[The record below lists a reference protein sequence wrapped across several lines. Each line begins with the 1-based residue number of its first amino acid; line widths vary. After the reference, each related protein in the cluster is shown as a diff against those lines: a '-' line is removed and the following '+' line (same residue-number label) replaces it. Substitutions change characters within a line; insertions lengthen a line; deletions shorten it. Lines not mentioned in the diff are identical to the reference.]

1 MFQFPPLATL
11 SLCIQPKVSW
21 TLLHDGF
28 PIRRSTGQR
37 LYTAHRC
44 LSQFYHVLHRLL
56 VPRHPPN
63 ALTSL
68 TAENVCSRPRSL
80 TDLRARDAPAD
91 GQVITPLSQTG
102 LGSDYSFAVS
112 KYACLSSISLSGS
125 QCDVARSNFNKR
137 SDEYSRIRNFRF
149 ADLRAP
155 ALDV

>member
-1 MFQFPPLATL
+1 
-11 SLCIQPKVSW
+11 
-21 TLLHDGF
+21 
-28 PIRRSTGQR
+28 
-37 LYTAHRC
+37 
-44 LSQFYHVLHRLL
+44 
-56 VPRHPPN
+56 
-63 ALTSL
+63 L

-112 KYACLSSISLSGS
+112 KYACLSSLSLSGS